1 MQFNFLKT
9 FYENFKELTAEVK
22 KRAEICNVCEF
33 RETGLCKKCGCFL
46 EAKIRIP
53 VAKCPIGKW

>member
-9 FYENFKELTAEVK
+9 LYDNFKELTEEVK
-22 KRAEICNVCEF
+22 NRAEICNKCKF

-53 VAKCPIGKW
+53 SAKCPIGKW